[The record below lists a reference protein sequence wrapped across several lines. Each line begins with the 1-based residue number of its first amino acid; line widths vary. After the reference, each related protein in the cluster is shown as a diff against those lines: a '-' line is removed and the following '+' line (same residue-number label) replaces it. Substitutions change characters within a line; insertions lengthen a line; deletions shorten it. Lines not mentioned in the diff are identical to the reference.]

1 MISSSEAVGRR
12 GIVMLAAAALLG
24 CAPESD
30 PLDVEPVAQPL
41 EVGVAVSRREA
52 GPGDTVAVLPLVRRT
67 DGGPL
72 AGVQGVLRFDSRALR
87 YLGQPLAGDAFV
99 LVNHAAASDGRLR
112 LASLRLAGLAAGTGD
127 LRFEV
132 LQPGW
137 MSGLGYELEE
147 AVTPEGVP
155 LYRAAGLP
163 LAEAPV
169 PVARDVRPRTLEDW
183 WDYFGLVEQR
193 RANLAGQGTIF
204 GDVTL
209 NAAID
214 VLDASAVANLAVG
227 NRALLTEVNRD
238 YVIAGDVA
246 PANLPGLGEASDPI
260 PPGRNADGSFD
271 ITVLDAVEIANE
283 AVGNDRVIPGQPV
296 PGRGPRPGS
305 AVLSGLLASSRTLF
319 RDTVYELQGN
329 VIVGPG
335 ATLTVQPGTLIEGDG
350 ATRGTLIVA
359 RAGNVDMRGTRIE
372 PIVLTCKGP
381 VKSAGCWGG
390 VVLNGLAIL
399 NHRDPGTTGFCPEKF
414 SPGST
419 ELYGGCLV
427 EDTTGVLQYV
437 RIEHAGMSYG
447 SGPTAGLSLLGTG
460 SGTVLDQVQVHGS
473 LGDGL
478 YLSGGNVNLR
488 HVLLTGNLGAGL
500 HWDHGWGGNAFG
512 GSAQFLQVQVPVNG
526 GDAILGSNL
535 VGLPNAGP
543 RSEPELYNVTL
554 VGSGSGA
561 GRGFVLQDG
570 SGGIL
575 RNAIILGMA
584 ADGLDIEGAESCA
597 QFGAGFAFFDHNI
610 AFGNSPDYS
619 ADADCFDENGYATTP
634 VLLNREVDPALVA
647 PANTLT
653 PDTRPLVGSPATS
666 GAVAPPSN
674 FFFDVTVTYLGAAEP
689 ANASRTNV
697 PWYAG
702 WSRGWS
708 GTAP

>member
-1 MISSSEAVGRR
+1 MISSSESVGRR
-12 GIVMLAAAALLG
+12 GVVVLAAIVALG

-30 PLDVEPVAQPL
+30 PVDAGPVAEPL
-41 EVGVAVSRREA
+41 QVGIAVSRRAA
-52 GPGDTVAVLPLVRRT
+52 GPGDTVAVLPLVRRM
-67 DGGPL
+67 GGGTL
-72 AGVQGVLRFDSRALR
+72 AGVQGTLRFDPHALR

-99 LVNHAAASDGRLR
+99 LVNHGSAPEGVLR
-112 LASLRLAGLAAGTGD
+112 IASLRLAGLRAGTGD

-132 LQPGW
+132 LRPEW
-137 MSGLGYELEE
+137 EAGLSYDLEE
-147 AVTPEGVP
+147 AVTPQGIP
-155 LYRAAGLP
+155 LYRASS
-163 LAEAPV
+163 LALSEQPV
-169 PVARDVRPRTLEDW
+169 PAARDLRPRTLEEW
-183 WDYFGLVEQR
+183 WGYFGLVEQR
-193 RANLAGQGTIF
+193 QANLAGQGTIF

-227 NRALLTEVNRD
+227 NRALLTEASRD

-246 PANLPGLGEASDPI
+246 PANLPGLGEAGDPV

-283 AVGNDRVIPGQPV
+283 AVGNDRAIPGQPV
-296 PGRGPRPGS
+296 PGRGPRPG
-305 AVLSGLLASSRTLF
+305 AVILSGLLDSSRTLS

-350 ATRGTLIVA
+350 ASRGTLIVA
-359 RAGNVDMRGTRIE
+359 RAGNVDLRGTRIE
-372 PIVLTCKGP
+372 PIVFTCKGA

-447 SGPTAGLSLLGTG
+447 SGPTAGLSLLGVG
-460 SGTVLDQVQVHGS
+460 SGTVLDHVQVHGS

-488 HVLLTGNLGAGL
+488 HILLTGNLGAGL

-512 GSAQFLQVQVPVNG
+512 GSVQFLQVQVPVDG

-535 VGLPNAGP
+535 VGQPNAGP
-543 RSEPELYNVTL
+543 RSEPELYNVTA
-554 VGSGSGA
+554 VGSGSGV

-575 RNAIILGMA
+575 RNAIIMGMA
-584 ADGLDIEGAESCA
+584 TDGFDIEGAESCA
-597 QFGAGFAFFDHNI
+597 QFSAGFAFFDHNL
-610 AFGNSPDYS
+610 AFGSTPNYS
-619 ADADCFDENGYATTP
+619 ADADCFDESGYATTP
-634 VLLNREVDPALVA
+634 LLLNREVDPGLVA
-647 PANTLT
+647 PASTLT

-689 ANASRTNV
+689 ANSSRTNV

>member
-1 MISSSEAVGRR
+1 MISSNESVRR
-12 GIVMLAAAALLG
+12 PGLALLAAVVALG
-24 CAPESD
+24 CAPEAD
-30 PLDVEPVAQPL
+30 PMDTGPVAEPL
-41 EVGVAVSRREA
+41 AVGIAVSRREA
-52 GPGDTVAVLPLVRRT
+52 GPGDTVAVLPVVRRT
-67 DGGPL
+67 DGGVL
-72 AGVQGVLRFDSRALR
+72 AGVQGALRFDPRALR

-99 LVNHAAASDGRLR
+99 LVNHTAASDGLLR
-112 LASLRLAGLAAGTGD
+112 IASLRLAGLRAGTGD

-132 LQPGW
+132 LQPDW
-137 MSGLGYELEE
+137 EAGLRYDLEE
-147 AVTPEGVP
+147 AVTPQGIP
-155 LYRAAGLP
+155 LYRASGLV
-163 LAEAPV
+163 LAVEPV
-169 PVARDVRPRTLEDW
+169 PAARDIRPRTLEEW
-183 WDYFGLVEQR
+183 WDYFGLVER
-193 RANLAGQGTIF
+193 HRASLAGQGTIF

-227 NRALLTEVNRD
+227 NRALLTEANRD

-246 PANLPGLGEASDPI
+246 PANLPGLGEAGDPI

-271 ITVLDAVEIANE
+271 LTVLDAVEIANE
-283 AVGNDRVIPGQPV
+283 AVGNDRAIPGQPV
-296 PGRGPRPGS
+296 PGRGPRPG
-305 AVLSGLLASSRTLF
+305 AVVLSGLVAASRTLY

-372 PIVLTCKGP
+372 PIVLTCKGA
-381 VKSAGCWGG
+381 VKTPGCWGG

-447 SGPTAGLSLLGTG
+447 SGPTAGLSLLGIG
-460 SGTVLDQVQVHGS
+460 SGTVLDQVQLHGS

-512 GSAQFLQVQVPVNG
+512 GSVQFLQVQVPVNG
-526 GDAILGSNL
+526 GDAVLGSNL
-535 VGLPNAGP
+535 VGQPNAGP

-554 VGSGSGA
+554 VGSGSGV

-584 ADGLDIEGAESCA
+584 ADGFDVEGTESCD
-597 QFGAGFAFFDHNI
+597 QFGAGFAFFDHSI
-610 AFGNSPDYS
+610 AFGNTPDYA
-619 ADADCFDENGYATTP
+619 ADADCLDEAAYAAT
-634 VLLNREVDPALVA
+634 PALA
-647 PANTLT
+647 NRSLDPGLLSPANTLT
-653 PDTRPLVGSPATS
+653 PDTRPAPGSPATT

-689 ANASRTNV
+689 ANGNRTNV

-708 GTAP
+708 GATP